1 MLIGPWA
8 HGVLTNPIGELDFGF
23 ASSAALIDL
32 RIDLVSLQLRWFDTF
47 LKGID
52 TGMLNEAPIKL
63 FVMGANVWRDE
74 NEWPLARAIETRYY
88 LHSQG
93 HANTLHGDGE
103 PQSGERNRGSGPEEA
118 GEALGFQQ
126 VA

>member
-1 MLIGPWA
+1 MICASILSACNCAGLIP
-8 HGVLTNPIGELDFGF
+8 
-23 ASSAALIDL
+23 
-32 RIDLVSLQLRWFDTF
+32 F

-74 NEWPLARAIETRYY
+74 NEWPLARAVETRYY

-93 HANTLHGDGE
+93 HANTLNGDGE
-103 PQSGERNRGSGPEEA
+103 LSTSST
-118 GEALGFQQ
+118 
-126 VA
+126 